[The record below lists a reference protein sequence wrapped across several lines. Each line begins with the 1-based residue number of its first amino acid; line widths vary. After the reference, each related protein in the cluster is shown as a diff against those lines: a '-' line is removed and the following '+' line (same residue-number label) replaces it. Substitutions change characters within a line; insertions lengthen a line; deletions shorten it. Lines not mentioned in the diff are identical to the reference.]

1 MNRFGRA
8 HARAAHDQLGLK
20 NLPRFGLLSAKPRE
34 QSVHGERSD
43 LINRL
48 TNGRQRNARSSGQL
62 DVVEAD
68 YRDVFGDADAVVEK
82 RILESEGAEIVVDEN
97 SVGLYRKS
105 RDALANRVAGTE
117 VVPLTLERVLEKK
130 FRIDR
135 ESVLRESSP
144 ISAPAQLA
152 RHAAELVS
160 DETDPTSSCLDQMLR
175 RQKSARLLVGANVM
189 DV

>member
-1 MNRFGRA
+1 MQGW
-8 HARAAHDQLGLK
+8 
-20 NLPRFGLLSAKPRE
+20 
-34 QSVHGERSD
+34 
-43 LINRL
+43 
-48 TNGRQRNARSSGQL
+48 
-62 DVVEAD
+62 
-68 YRDVFGDADAVVEK
+68 
-82 RILESEGAEIVVDEN
+82 EGAESGGGRKV
-97 SVGLYRKS
+97 VGLERES
-105 RDALANRVAGTE
+105 GDAPTNRVAGTE

-152 RHAAELVS
+152 GHAAELVS